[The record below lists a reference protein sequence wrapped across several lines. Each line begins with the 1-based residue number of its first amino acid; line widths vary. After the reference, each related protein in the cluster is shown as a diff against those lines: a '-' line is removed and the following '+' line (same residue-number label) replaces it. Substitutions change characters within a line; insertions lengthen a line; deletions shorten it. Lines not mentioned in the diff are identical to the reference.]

1 MSASGGWTVLL
12 PVKPFP
18 FAKSRLAA
26 WAGDSRTDWARAFF
40 LDTLRSVSRTP
51 EVSRIVVVTA
61 DPSARDL
68 AGERGAECV
77 EELSPRGLNSA
88 VRAGAARA
96 SVRGART
103 VAVLTADLPALRSE
117 ELTRVL
123 DAAAG
128 HRRAFL
134 TDHTGIGTTVL
145 TARVPTLLTPR
156 FEGASRQRHAASGAV
171 ELDVAEVP
179 GARLDI
185 DTPDDLVAA
194 RALGL
199 GPYSCA
205 VDDRRRGAF
214 SFKGDV

>member
-1 MSASGGWTVLL
+1 MSPGWTVVL

-18 FAKSRLAA
+18 LAKSRLAA

-40 LDTLRSVSRTP
+40 LDTLHSVSRTP
-51 EVSRIVVVTA
+51 EVSRLVVVTA
-61 DPSARDL
+61 DASARAL
-68 AGERGAECV
+68 AREHGAECV
-77 EELSPRGLNSA
+77 EEVSPRGLNSA

-103 VAVLTADLPALRSE
+103 VAVLTADLPALRPQ
-117 ELTRVL
+117 ELSRVL
-123 DAAAG
+123 GAAAA

-145 TARVPTLLTPR
+145 TARAPTLLMPR
-156 FEGASRQRHAASGAV
+156 FEGASRRRHAASGAV
-171 ELDVAEVP
+171 ELDVADVP

-194 RALGL
+194 RDLGL
-199 GPYSCA
+199 GSYSRA
-205 VDDRRRGAF
+205 MDDRRRRAF
-214 SFKGDV
+214 SLNGDV